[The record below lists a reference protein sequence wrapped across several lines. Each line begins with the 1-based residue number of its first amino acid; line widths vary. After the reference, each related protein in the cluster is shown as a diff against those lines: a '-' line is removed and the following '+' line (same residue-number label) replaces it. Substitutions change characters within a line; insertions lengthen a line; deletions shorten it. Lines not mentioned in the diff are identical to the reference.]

1 MKPEYI
7 IWILTAIILA
17 EFIFETVLDILN
29 LNYGTTDLPEEL
41 QNIYDRDKYEKSVKY
56 KKEATRFGLIKSTV
70 MTVGTIFMFLL
81 GGFAY
86 LHDLATKI
94 TQGEVAVSMVFFG
107 LIYLL
112 MFIIELPFSYYS
124 TFVIEEKY
132 DFNKT
137 TFATFVTDKIKSLIL
152 TAIIGGLIL
161 WVILELY
168 IAFGKNFWWYAWI
181 AVTLFSLFMITFYS
195 DLIVPLFNKQV
206 PLEDGELKEKIF
218 ELARKTGFN
227 LDKIYKIDGSKR
239 STKANAYFAGLGSRK
254 RIILYDTLIETMS
267 VEEILAVLA
276 HEIGHYKHKHIVKG
290 FIFSTLNTGL
300 ILFLFSIIS
309 ESKLFT
315 EALLHSPFGYNSNAE
330 VTHAYFHL
338 NIIVFSVLYSPIS
351 TITGIIMN
359 VFSRKNEYQA
369 DNFAKEQGLASELV
383 LALKKLAKNNL
394 SNLTPHPLY
403 VKVYYSHPDLYSRI
417 KNLKD

>member
-7 IWILTAIILA
+7 IWILVLIILT
-17 EFIFETVLDILN
+17 EFVFETILDILN
-29 LNYGTTDLPEEL
+29 LNYRTTNLPEEL
-41 QNIYDRDKYEKSVKY
+41 QNIYDSDKYEKSIKY
-56 KKEATRFGLIKSTV
+56 KKEATKFSLIKSTV
-70 MTVGTIFMFLL
+70 MTTGTILMLL
-81 GGFAY
+81 FGGFAW

-94 TQGEVAVSMVFFG
+94 IQGEIAVSMVFFG

-112 MFIIELPFSYYS
+112 VFIVELPFSYYS

-132 DFNKT
+132 GFNKT
-137 TFATFVTDKIKSLIL
+137 TLTTFITDKIKSLIL
-152 TAIIGGLIL
+152 SAIIGGLIL
-161 WVILELY
+161 WIILELY
-168 IAFGKNFWWYAWI
+168 ISFGKNFWWYSWI
-181 AVTLFSLFMITFYS
+181 SVTLFSLFMITFYS

-206 PLEDGELKEKIF
+206 PLEDGELKDKIF
-218 ELARKTGFN
+218 DLARKTGFN

-254 RIILYDTLIETMS
+254 RIILYDTLIETMTID
-267 VEEILAVLA
+267 EILAVLA
-276 HEIGHYKHKHIVKG
+276 HEIGHYKHKHIIKG

-309 ESKLFT
+309 ESKLLS
-315 EALLHSPFGYNSNAE
+315 EALLQPPFGYKSTDMVN
-330 VTHAYFHL
+330 HAYFHL
-338 NIIVFSVLYSPIS
+338 NIIVFSVLYSPVS

-369 DNFAKEQGLASELV
+369 DNFAKKQELATELIS
-383 LALKKLAKNNL
+383 ALKKLAKDNL

-417 KNLKD
+417 KNLKG

>member
-29 LNYGTTDLPEEL
+29 LNYSTTDLPEEL

-132 DFNKT
+132 GFNKT

-181 AVTLFSLFMITFYS
+181 TVTLFSLFMITFYS

-206 PLEDGELKEKIF
+206 PLEDGELKDKIF

-239 STKANAYFAGLGSRK
+239 STKANAYFAGLVSRK

-315 EALLHSPFGYNSNAE
+315 EALLHSPFGYNSNDA
-330 VTHAYFHL
+330 VAHAYFHL
-338 NIIVFSVLYSPIS
+338 NIIVFSVLYSPVS

-369 DNFAKEQGLASELV
+369 DNFAKEQGLAANLIS
-383 LALKKLAKNNL
+383 ALKKLAKNNL

-417 KNLKD
+417 KNLKN

>member
-29 LNYGTTDLPEEL
+29 LNYSTTDLPEEL

-132 DFNKT
+132 GFNKT

-206 PLEDGELKEKIF
+206 PLEDGELKDKIF

-315 EALLHSPFGYNSNAE
+315 EALLHSPFGYNSNDA

-338 NIIVFSVLYSPIS
+338 NIIVFSVLYSPVS

-383 LALKKLAKNNL
+383 SALKKLAKNNL